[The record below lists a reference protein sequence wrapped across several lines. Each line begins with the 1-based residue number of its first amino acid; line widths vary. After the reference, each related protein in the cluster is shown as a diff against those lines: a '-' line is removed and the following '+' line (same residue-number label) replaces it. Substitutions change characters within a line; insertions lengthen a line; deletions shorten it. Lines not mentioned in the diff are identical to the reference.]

1 MRARLTGIFHKIET
15 LPSTLDIENNIHII
29 ADTDKLLA
37 DIPCPFAFDALSNL
51 DFELLNKINY
61 KFQYDLHR
69 RQHSAS
75 LTYNSQVN
83 KVVDN
88 HLFSEKKKT
97 TSKRNFFICTKSHS
111 LTTHWDID
119 TILVQDKNDIE
130 VDLFVRFDRQPN
142 TDSPKSFI
150 GFYNVI
156 LKASKHELF
165 QLIDLNGNVTKQ
177 SGILST
183 YNSITYRID
192 NALKEINRNLIIDHN
207 ITENQSP
214 LVRIDNELEYLRG
227 NGDHLHEIL
236 QLSGNPLSTIRELT
250 IDREN
255 HIGKMKWLQ
264 QFGVHVEFGNP
275 LSNLTVLYFF
285 YNLSLLHKD
294 DDQTIDA
301 SLGFK
306 LASSKIAPTSFY
318 FSSGGLLNTTLHVSK
333 TLRVRD
339 DIALSTSLTA
349 QYNPQ
354 SISQVNVFTN
364 SNYYGQ
370 EFQNSL
376 YALFKQHQVTVRSIF
391 NTSGNEY
398 YKYEMDIGFN
408 DNLLTGHTER
418 KNGKQ
423 TIISDINAKI
433 CSPTGTAKLDV
444 KVLDQLEIKFD
455 HTHLGRLRDDDFRSK
470 TLIDGNLLRSDNKR
484 SSSYSGS
491 VVKDDGNINTDKIC
505 LLYGKSRLDNHSHD
519 RITPLTLLENISTTN
534 ELIEDLH
541 NKGFAMRHATNE
553 HMMVYIYINN
563 DDNDKQ
569 TNQIK
574 QDKLKMELGF
584 IEKLLRKTK
593 HQLYKR
599 LKHLQRHRIIKITT
613 DDIHP
618 PMAVAPIVPPSKF
631 HSSMIVSRV
640 MIQFDDS
647 LSVLNNAQ

>member
-1 MRARLTGIFHKIET
+1 
-15 LPSTLDIENNIHII
+15 
-29 ADTDKLLA
+29 
-37 DIPCPFAFDALSNL
+37 C
-51 DFELLNKINY
+51 
-61 KFQYDLHR
+61 
-69 RQHSAS
+69 
-75 LTYNSQVN
+75 
-83 KVVDN
+83 
-88 HLFSEKKKT
+88 
-97 TSKRNFFICTKSHS
+97 
-111 LTTHWDID
+111 
-119 TILVQDKNDIE
+119 
-130 VDLFVRFDRQPN
+130 
-142 TDSPKSFI
+142 
-150 GFYNVI
+150 
-156 LKASKHELF
+156 
-165 QLIDLNGNVTKQ
+165 
-177 SGILST
+177 
-183 YNSITYRID
+183 
-192 NALKEINRNLIIDHN
+192 
-207 ITENQSP
+207 
-214 LVRIDNELEYLRG
+214 
-227 NGDHLHEIL
+227 
-236 QLSGNPLSTIRELT
+236 
-250 IDREN
+250 
-255 HIGKMKWLQ
+255 
-264 QFGVHVEFGNP
+264 
-275 LSNLTVLYFF
+275 
-285 YNLSLLHKD
+285 
-294 DDQTIDA
+294 
-301 SLGFK
+301 
-306 LASSKIAPTSFY
+306 SFY

-354 SISQVNVFTN
+354 SIKSK
-364 SNYYGQ
+364 
-370 EFQNSL
+370 FQNSL
-376 YALFKQHQVTVRSIF
+376 YTLFKQHQVTVRSIF

-408 DNLLTGHTER
+408 DNLRTGHTER
-418 KNGKQ
+418 TNGKQ

-563 DDNDKQ
+563 DDDDEQ

-599 LKHLQRHRIIKITT
+599 LKHLQRHRTIKITT

-631 HSSMIVSRV
+631 HFEFKTVVKMAAAAAVGFVIG
-640 MIQFDDS
+640 S
-647 LSVLNNAQ
+647 LIT